1 MYPDSP
7 MASMAQEK
15 LINGKKYEDLT
26 EEEKAEL
33 EKKKKEAIDKKNKEL
48 LAKGPGGNW
57 DREVT
62 KEEEEAKLKHLEE
75 MERTGGRV
83 KPASF
88 QMDDFANMAHDI
100 NGFALNWESAF
111 ADEF

>member
-26 EEEKAEL
+26 EEEKEEL
-33 EKKKKEAIDKKNKEL
+33 KKKENEAIIKKNKEL
-48 LAKGPGGNW
+48 LARGPGGNW

-62 KEEEEAKLKHLEE
+62 KEEEEAKMKHLEE

-83 KPASF
+83 QPASF
-88 QMDDFANMAHDI
+88 QMDNLAHMVQGI
-100 NGFALNWESAF
+100 IGFELDWESAF

>member
-26 EEEKAEL
+26 EEEKEEY
-33 EKKKKEAIDKKNKEL
+33 EKQKNEAIIKKNKEL
-48 LAKGPGGNW
+48 LARGPGGSW

-62 KEEEEAKLKHLEE
+62 KEEEEAKLKHLDE
-75 MERTGGRV
+75 MARTGGRV
-83 KPASF
+83 QPASF
-88 QMDDFANMAHDI
+88 QMDNFASMVHDI
-100 NGFALNWESAF
+100 NGFALNWDSAF

>member
-88 QMDDFANMAHDI
+88 QMDNFANMAHDI

>member
-1 MYPDSP
+1 M
-7 MASMAQEK
+7 
-15 LINGKKYEDLT
+15 T

-48 LAKGPGGNW
+48 LARGPGGNW